1 MTTDRRPAPAAA
13 TAPAPAPVAVL
24 GLGLM
29 GTALADAFLAAGH
42 RTTVWNR
49 TAARAEG
56 PAARGAHRAATPAE
70 AAAAAPLVVL
80 CLGDHHAVGEVLDA
94 AGDALAG
101 RVLVDVTSGTSA
113 DAAAVAEAAAR
124 YGARSLDG
132 ALLATP
138 DAIGAAGTVVLYSGP
153 EAAFRAH
160 EATLTAL
167 GGCPTYLGDGPGLAS
182 LHDVALLAVLWS
194 GLNGFLHAAALL
206 RTAGIGATDFA
217 PTAEL
222 LFDGI
227 GAFLARYARQVDEGD
242 YPAEDSALRTHL
254 AAARHLLAE
263 SERRGLNPALPRQLT
278 AVMEAVTT
286 RGHADDSYAA
296 VVEHF
301 AKPTE

>member
-1 MTTDRRPAPAAA
+1 MTNDDH
-13 TAPAPAPVAVL
+13 PAPVAVL

-49 TAARAEG
+49 TAARADG

-70 AAAAAPLVVL
+70 AVAAAPLVVL
-80 CLGDHHAVGEVLDA
+80 CLSDHRAVADILDA
-94 AGDALAG
+94 AGPALTG
-101 RVLVDVTSGTSA
+101 RVIVDVTSGTSA

-124 YGARSLDG
+124 YGAQSLDG

-138 DAIGAAGTVVLYSGP
+138 DAIGLAETTVLYSGP

-160 EATLTAL
+160 EPTLAAL
-167 GGCPTYLGDGPGLAS
+167 GGCPVYLGDGTGLAS

-222 LFDGI
+222 LFGSM

-242 YPAEDSALRTHL
+242 YPAEDSALHTHL
-254 AAARHLLAE
+254 AAAGHLLDE
-263 SERRGLNPALPRQLT
+263 SERRGLNPALPRHLT
-278 AVMEAVTT
+278 AVMEAVAA
-286 RGHADDSYAA
+286 RGHAADSYAA
-296 VVEHF
+296 VIEHF
-301 AKPTE
+301 AKPTA